1 MKNIKNLDLNTPIW
15 LQRLQWV
22 LNPVAYM
29 ENAFQKYP
37 DLFIAKII
45 GFGNSM
51 LFVHNPEAL
60 QQILTGDRQEF
71 TAPGKYNEILVPLIG
86 PSSLT
91 SLDGTQH
98 KRERKLLM
106 PSFHGERMHAY
117 GRLITKITKKVF
129 AQFSPS
135 EHFTAQAAMQQISLQ
150 VILQAVFGL
159 HEGENSDKIAKLVRS
174 LLNRFNSPI
183 NSMFLFFTSLQKD
196 LGAWSPWGKF
206 LRERKQLDDL
216 LYEQINE
223 RRQNPDSSRID
234 ILSLLLDA
242 RDENGEGISDQQL
255 HDELMLLLFAGHDTT
270 ALGMSWALYW
280 IHRYPEVKA
289 RLLEE
294 LDSLADFND
303 PMSIFKLPYLTAVC
317 REALRI
323 HSVAMLTFPREV
335 VKPVELLG
343 YKIEPGSI
351 LMGCLYLTHQREDLY
366 PEAKKFKPERFLER
380 QYSPY
385 EFIPFGGGSRRCIG
399 DALAQYEMKLALAT
413 ILSSYQLTLA
423 DNRPVKPARRGVVL
437 SPKGGVKMIFQGQC
451 DRKSTKS
458 SDMLV
463 TF

>member
-1 MKNIKNLDLNTPIW
+1 MHSIKDLDLHTPVW

-22 LNPVAYM
+22 LNPVGYM
-29 ENAFQKYP
+29 ENSFQKYP
-37 DLFIAKII
+37 DLFAAKIV

-51 LFVHNPEAL
+51 LFVQNPQAL

-71 TAPGKYNEILVPLIG
+71 SAPGKYNEIIVPLVG

-91 SLDGTQH
+91 SLDGVQH

-117 GRLITKITKKVF
+117 GELITQITKKVF
-129 AQFSPS
+129 AQFSLGEP
-135 EHFTAQAAMQQISLQ
+135 FIAQAAMQQISLQ

-159 HEGENSDKIAKLVRS
+159 HEGENCDKIAKLVRS
-174 LLNRFNSPI
+174 MLNRFSSPFTSI
-183 NSMFLFFTSLQKD
+183 FLFFSSLQQD
-196 LGAWSPWGKF
+196 LGPWSPWGRF
-206 LRERKQLDDL
+206 LRDRQELDDL
-216 LYEQINE
+216 IYKQINE

-280 IHRYPEVKA
+280 IHRYPQVKA
-289 RLLEE
+289 KLLEE
-294 LDSLADFND
+294 LDNLADFND
-303 PMSIFKLPYLTAVC
+303 PISIFKLPYLTAVC
-317 REALRI
+317 KEALRI

-343 YKIEPGSI
+343 YKIEPGTI
-351 LMGCLYLTHQREDLY
+351 IMGCLYLTHQREDLY

-399 DALAQYEMKLALAT
+399 NALAQYEMKLALAT
-413 ILSSYQLTLA
+413 ILSNYQLTLA
-423 DNRPVKPARRGVVL
+423 NKRVVKPSRRGVVL
-437 SPKGGVKMIFQGQC
+437 SPKGGVKMIFQGQ
-451 DRKSTKS
+451 RNRQKTKS
-458 SDMLV
+458 PDMS
-463 TF
+463 